1 MYDIFDMQASD
12 YDDVRDETAFAAETI
27 SVERAD
33 QHFAVMDAEK
43 LLARCSIWWRD
54 TAKVDGALTG
64 AIGHYAATDEKSA
77 TAVLDYACRE
87 LKNRGCGLA
96 IGPLDGNTWR
106 RYRLIT
112 ERGDAMPFFLE
123 PDNPDD
129 WPDHFRGSGFST
141 LANYVSETNPRI
153 AIRQPEL
160 GSLREKMER
169 LGVSIE
175 PISSTDTASD
185 MTGIYKVICESF
197 RNAFLYTTLDQ
208 ESFRQMYAPL
218 LQQVDPRLLLVAR
231 HAGRVVGFV
240 FAPPDYLQQGYQGR
254 IDTIVIK
261 TIAILPH
268 KRYSGLGRLLIVDLL
283 QNALDM
289 RYTTAVSA
297 LMQTDNRSQKISSAC
312 AQPMRRYELFAR
324 SLNS

>member
-1 MYDIFDMQASD
+1 MHDIIDMQASD
-12 YDDVRDETAFAAETI
+12 YDDVRDETEFVPEKIT
-27 SVERAD
+27 VDCAD
-33 QHFAVMDAEK
+33 QHFAVMNSDQ

-54 TAKVDGALTG
+54 TANVDGASTG
-64 AIGHYAATDEKSA
+64 AIGHYAATDEK
-77 TAVLDYACRE
+77 TGRAVLDYACRE
-87 LKNRGCGLA
+87 LKNRGCALA
-96 IGPLDGNTWR
+96 VGPLDGNTWR

-129 WPDHFRGSGFST
+129 WPDHFRSSGFET
-141 LANYVSETNPRI
+141 LANYVSEINPRI
-153 AIRQPEL
+153 AVRQPEL
-160 GSLREKMER
+160 GSLRQKFAK

-175 PISSTDTASD
+175 PISEADTAAD
-185 MTGIYKVICESF
+185 MDGIYDVICESF
-197 RNAFLYTTLDQ
+197 TSAFLYTKLDQ

-218 LQQVDPRLLLVAR
+218 LQQVDARLLLVAR

-240 FAPPDYLQQGYQGR
+240 FAPPDYLQQSYHGR

-261 TIAILPH
+261 TVAILPD
-268 KRYSGLGRLLIVDLL
+268 KLYRGLGRLLIVDLL

-297 LMQTDNRSQKISSAC
+297 LMQTDNRSQEISSAC
-312 AQPMRRYELFAR
+312 AGPMRRYELFAR
-324 SLNS
+324 SLQS